1 MRTIKLWLL
10 TIAVLL
16 CSISAHA
23 HDFEVDGIYY
33 SIISHDKLVVGV
45 THKGSSTSSAVYSGN
60 VAIPKCVVYNGCTY
74 SVTSVG
80 NYAFYGCS
88 GLASIT
94 IPNSVTSIGEA
105 SFYGCSGL
113 ASITIPNSVTSIGDA
128 SFYGCSGLASITIP
142 SSVTSIGG
150 FVFQACSGLTNITIP
165 SSVTSI
171 GLWAFQNCSSLT
183 NITIP
188 NSVTSIERGAFLD
201 TPWYAQQPYGA
212 MYVNDVLYEYKGAM
226 PANTSIEIKEGT
238 ISISSA
244 AFSGCS
250 NLTNITIP
258 NSVTSIGES
267 AFRSCSGL
275 TSITIPNSVTSIGE
289 ASFAGCN

>member
-1 MRTIKLWLL
+1 MKQIKITLL

-16 CSISAHA
+16 CSISTHA

-33 SIISHDKLVVGV
+33 KILSKENLTVEV
-45 THKGSSTSSAVYSGN
+45 THKGSSGQSAVYSGN

-80 NYAFYGCS
+80 YHAFQGCS

-113 ASITIPNSVTSIGDA
+113 ACITIPNSVTSIGDYA
-128 SFYGCSGLASITIP
+128 
-142 SSVTSIGG
+142 
-150 FVFQACSGLTNITIP
+150 FQDCSGLTNITIP

-171 GLWAFQNCSSLT
+171 GVYAFQNCSSLT

-188 NSVTSIERGAFLD
+188 NSVTSIERGAFD
-201 TPWYAQQPYGA
+201 NTPWYAQQPYGA

-238 ISISSA
+238 ISISPA

-258 NSVTSIGES
+258 NSVTSIGAC
-267 AFRSCSGL
+267 AFQDC
-275 TSITIPNSVTSIGE
+275 I
-289 ASFAGCN
+289 